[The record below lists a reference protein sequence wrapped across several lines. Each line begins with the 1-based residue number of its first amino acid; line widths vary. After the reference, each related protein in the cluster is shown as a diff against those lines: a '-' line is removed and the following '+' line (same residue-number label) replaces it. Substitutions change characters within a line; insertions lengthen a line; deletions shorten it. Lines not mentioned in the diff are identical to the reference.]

1 MYVCVCN
8 GIRERDI
15 RRAVLEDGART
26 PLDVFR
32 ACGASPQCRMC
43 VPDIRRLVEDVLA
56 ETVALGQVCALAR
69 SETPAPPVAEVARKA
84 S

>member
-8 GIRERDI
+8 AIREKDI
-15 RRAVLEDGART
+15 RRAVLEEGART

-32 ACGASPQCRMC
+32 ACGAQPQCRMC

-69 SETPAPPVAEVARKA
+69 PDAPSLPATEMARKA

>member
-1 MYVCVCN
+1 MYVCNCN

-26 PLDVFR
+26 PRDVFR
-32 ACGASPQCRMC
+32 ACGAEPQCRMC
-43 VPDIRRLVEDVLA
+43 IPDIRRLVEDVLA

-69 SETPAPPVAEVARKA
+69 VEAPALPAAEVARKA